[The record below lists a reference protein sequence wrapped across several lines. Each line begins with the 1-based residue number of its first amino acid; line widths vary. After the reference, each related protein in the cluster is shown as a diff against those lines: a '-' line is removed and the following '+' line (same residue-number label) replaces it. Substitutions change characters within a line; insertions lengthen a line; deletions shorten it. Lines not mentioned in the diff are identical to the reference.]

1 MSCALELQMQQQR
14 LHNGTI
20 ALGVTCNPR
29 LEASAGPVTNSGLRQ
44 KEFMRQPLFCA
55 QPPFKH
61 AQTRGCM
68 MAACPGL
75 VSATAATI
83 TLFWFHHRQLNDQW
97 VEVAVFCED
106 LRSSLYFVNAS
117 VQEVVFASTTG
128 TSVPCSA
135 AGVPPISL
143 RWYLATSEEIYDVP
157 GIRHVHPNGTLQIF
171 HIPPSS
177 FSKLIHDNTY
187 YCTAENPSGRIR
199 SQDVHIKAVLREPYT
214 VRVEDQKAMRGNVAV
229 FKCIIP
235 ASVEAYITVVS
246 WEKDTMSINA
256 EKMIRIQGPDEK
268 LRDQRGNRRL
278 AHLLQAAQR
287 CAGLAHGCFLPA
299 PRPGR
304 KPGHAWLTAKIQ
316 ISYKRNMSKLDKD
329 LTHFTANDGRHGTK
343 MTRPQVQNILLSLL
357 DGDFLAFDPS
367 FFVYEII
374 RANPD
379 ERNPKSDSAGGC
391 GGQLDEHPSQR
402 CRNTWV
408 AACRALCGCSLLARK
423 KESTISIPA
432 KQYAPPAP
440 AITPHPPPP
449 YQSPHLLHPPL
460 LCLVVCEWHSGGG
473 GEKEGETERESFS
486 REREGEREGEAMS
499 YMIMSCVTPLDNTQP
514 CHSAP
519 SCAELNGLQQ
529 MFVSRFLITSTGA
542 LYILDVQ
549 MEDGLYNY
557 RCMTRHRYTG
567 ETRQSNSARLIV
579 SDPTNSAPHIL
590 DSFERREVMSS
601 HRVELPCKASGHP
614 TPKYRWLKD
623 NRPLE
628 PDTRFR
634 QSVTGLLI
642 ERAQPSDTGT
652 YVCEVWNGY
661 GNAEV
666 VGRLL
671 VKEPLKVVVSPR
683 KVKGSVGSQ
692 VSLSCS
698 VTGSE
703 EYQLSWYRNGELIYP
718 SNSVRMTGQNRENLV
733 MAGMAKSDGGA
744 YQCFARHG
752 KMSAQDFVQV
762 ILEDGTPKILVSFS
776 EKVYNINEFVSLSCT
791 VKGTPEPRIQWTLD
805 DEPVVRDS
813 RHRISHYTNGE
824 GHVVSHLNISQTQVP
839 DGGVYRCI
847 CNNSAGTVSYQARI
861 NVRGPASIRP
871 MKNLTAIAGR
881 DMYIHC
887 RVIGYPYYSIKWYKD
902 SNLLPYNHRQRAF
915 ENNGTLKLFDVQKDV
930 DEGEY
935 TCNVLVQPQLSTH
948 QSVYVTVKVPPTIHP
963 FEFPRFS
970 IGQRVFIPCVV
981 MSGDQPVF
989 ITWQKDGRPIAA
1001 SLGVTIDNIDF
1012 TSSLRISNL
1021 TLMHNGNYTCIARNQ
1036 AAAVEHQ
1043 SQLIVRVPPKFVVQP
1058 KDQDGIYGKAVILN
1072 CSAEGYPVP
1081 TIQWEYSKG
1090 AGVPQFKPIVLNS
1103 GFRIEVL
1110 VNGSLFIKHV
1120 LEEDSGF
1127 YLCRV
1132 SNDVGADV
1140 SKSMYLNVKIPAMIT
1155 SYPNTTLATQGEE
1168 KKMSCTAHGEKPIMV
1183 RWEKEERIINPE
1195 TSRYVVS
1202 VKEVGDEVISTLQIM
1217 PTVREDSGFF
1227 SCHAINS
1234 FGEDRGI
1241 IQLTVQ
1247 EVEIRE
1253 VKDRTIALRWTMGFD
1268 GNSPITGFDIESKNK
1283 SASWDTAQK
1292 TKDVSPQ
1299 LNQATIID
1307 LHPSSTYNIRI
1318 IRVTWRAPKKHLQ
1331 NGAIRG
1337 YQVGYREYSS
1347 GGNYQF
1353 SVISVE
1359 TTGDNAESLVLD
1371 NLKKFT
1377 QYGVVVQASNS
1388 AGTGPSSTEVAA
1400 TTLEDVPSR
1409 PPENVQATA
1418 TSPEVI
1424 SLSWLTPPKDAL
1436 NGNLLGF
1443 RVIYWANLPDG
1454 ELGEIRNVTTSKPS
1468 LELDGLEK
1476 YTNYSIQVLA
1486 FTRAGDGVRS
1496 EQIYTRT
1503 KEDVPGPPAGV
1514 KAAAASNSVVFVSWL
1529 PPLKVNGIIRKYTV
1543 FCSNPHPT
1551 VSSEFEAA
1559 PDVFFYRIPNLSRN
1573 RQYSIWVVAVTAAG
1587 RGNASEIITVK
1598 PMAEAP
1604 ARILTFNR
1612 TVTTPWMRDIVL
1624 PCKAVGDPSPTIKWL
1639 KEING
1644 TPAPVVIDS
1653 RRSVHGNGSLVIRTV
1668 KAEDSGNYSCVA
1680 SNSFGS
1686 DKTVLNLQVQV
1697 PPDQPR
1703 LTVTKTTTT
1712 SITLSWIP
1720 GDNGGSSI
1728 RGYILQYSEDNSEQ
1742 WGNFPISPSERSYR
1756 LENLKCGTWYKFT
1769 LTAQNAV
1776 GPGRISEIIEAKT
1789 HGKEPQYAKEQELFT
1804 GINATRVKL
1813 NLNGWNNGGCPITS
1827 FTLEYRSVDSPTW
1840 TTAQRT
1846 SLTKSY
1852 ILYDLQEA
1860 TWYELQMKVYNSA
1873 GYAEK
1878 RVKFATLSYDGS
1890 TIAPLVKAPNVSE
1903 DNSGG
1908 GEGLKMMVT
1917 ISCVLVGIV
1926 VIFIGLLVLRRRRRE
1941 QRLKRLRDAKSLA
1954 EMLMSKNTRPAEPV
1968 NKQQQTLRMH
1978 IDIPR
1983 AQLLIEERDTMET
1996 VDDRSTVLL
2005 TDNDFG
2011 ETQKQKS
2018 STVTHTVHYQ
2028 SLSQA
2033 TGPLV
2038 DVSDARP
2045 GTNPTARRTAKAG
2058 PAARNR
2064 YASQWTLNRPHPP
2077 VSSHTLSTDWRLP
2090 TPRVAGSVDKESDS
2104 YSVSPSQD
2112 TDRARSSMVSTESAS
2127 STYEELARA
2136 YEHAKMEE
2144 QLRHAKFTITECFI
2158 SDTSSEQMTAGT
2170 NDYTDSLTS
2179 STPSESGICRFTASP
2194 PKPQDV
2200 SRVMNMA
2207 VPKAH
2212 RPGGELVHLPPYLRM
2227 DFLLNRGMSCSS
2239 SSRGTASGERAAM
2252 GQACLEPQKSRS
2264 LKRPS
2269 RMAPPTPTEA
2279 PHASRDPVAQWQP
2292 GSAATLPHREGS
2304 ELAQAAKL
2312 STSQESLLD
2321 SRGHLKQSSNPYA
2334 KSYTLV

>member
-1 MSCALELQMQQQR
+1 
-14 LHNGTI
+14 
-20 ALGVTCNPR
+20 
-29 LEASAGPVTNSGLRQ
+29 
-44 KEFMRQPLFCA
+44 
-55 QPPFKH
+55 
-61 AQTRGCM
+61 
-68 MAACPGL
+68 
-75 VSATAATI
+75 
-83 TLFWFHHRQLNDQW
+83 
-97 VEVAVFCED
+97 
-106 LRSSLYFVNAS
+106 
-117 VQEVVFASTTG
+117 
-128 TSVPCSA
+128 
-135 AGVPPISL
+135 
-143 RWYLATSEEIYDVP
+143 
-157 GIRHVHPNGTLQIF
+157 
-171 HIPPSS
+171 
-177 FSKLIHDNTY
+177 
-187 YCTAENPSGRIR
+187 
-199 SQDVHIKAVLREPYT
+199 
-214 VRVEDQKAMRGNVAV
+214 
-229 FKCIIP
+229 
-235 ASVEAYITVVS
+235 
-246 WEKDTMSINA
+246 
-256 EKMIRIQGPDEK
+256 
-268 LRDQRGNRRL
+268 
-278 AHLLQAAQR
+278 
-287 CAGLAHGCFLPA
+287 
-299 PRPGR
+299 
-304 KPGHAWLTAKIQ
+304 
-316 ISYKRNMSKLDKD
+316 
-329 LTHFTANDGRHGTK
+329 
-343 MTRPQVQNILLSLL
+343 
-357 DGDFLAFDPS
+357 
-367 FFVYEII
+367 
-374 RANPD
+374 
-379 ERNPKSDSAGGC
+379 
-391 GGQLDEHPSQR
+391 
-402 CRNTWV
+402 
-408 AACRALCGCSLLARK
+408 
-423 KESTISIPA
+423 
-432 KQYAPPAP
+432 
-440 AITPHPPPP
+440 
-449 YQSPHLLHPPL
+449 
-460 LCLVVCEWHSGGG
+460 
-473 GEKEGETERESFS
+473 
-486 REREGEREGEAMS
+486 
-499 YMIMSCVTPLDNTQP
+499 
-514 CHSAP
+514 
-519 SCAELNGLQQ
+519 
-529 MFVSRFLITSTGA
+529 
-542 LYILDVQ
+542 
-549 MEDGLYNY
+549 
-557 RCMTRHRYTG
+557 
-567 ETRQSNSARLIV
+567 
-579 SDPTNSAPHIL
+579 
-590 DSFERREVMSS
+590 
-601 HRVELPCKASGHP
+601 
-614 TPKYRWLKD
+614 
-623 NRPLE
+623 
-628 PDTRFR
+628 
-634 QSVTGLLI
+634 
-642 ERAQPSDTGT
+642 
-652 YVCEVWNGY
+652 
-661 GNAEV
+661 
-666 VGRLL
+666 
-671 VKEPLKVVVSPR
+671 
-683 KVKGSVGSQ
+683 
-692 VSLSCS
+692 
-698 VTGSE
+698 
-703 EYQLSWYRNGELIYP
+703 
-718 SNSVRMTGQNRENLV
+718 
-733 MAGMAKSDGGA
+733 
-744 YQCFARHG
+744 
-752 KMSAQDFVQV
+752 
-762 ILEDGTPKILVSFS
+762 
-776 EKVYNINEFVSLSCT
+776 
-791 VKGTPEPRIQWTLD
+791 
-805 DEPVVRDS
+805 
-813 RHRISHYTNGE
+813 
-824 GHVVSHLNISQTQVP
+824 
-839 DGGVYRCI
+839 
-847 CNNSAGTVSYQARI
+847 
-861 NVRGPASIRP
+861 
-871 MKNLTAIAGR
+871 
-881 DMYIHC
+881 
-887 RVIGYPYYSIKWYKD
+887 
-902 SNLLPYNHRQRAF
+902 
-915 ENNGTLKLFDVQKDV
+915 
-930 DEGEY
+930 
-935 TCNVLVQPQLSTH
+935 
-948 QSVYVTVKVPPTIHP
+948 
-963 FEFPRFS
+963 
-970 IGQRVFIPCVV
+970 
-981 MSGDQPVF
+981 
-989 ITWQKDGRPIAA
+989 
-1001 SLGVTIDNIDF
+1001 
-1012 TSSLRISNL
+1012 
-1021 TLMHNGNYTCIARNQ
+1021 
-1036 AAAVEHQ
+1036 
-1043 SQLIVRVPPKFVVQP
+1043 
-1058 KDQDGIYGKAVILN
+1058 
-1072 CSAEGYPVP
+1072 
-1081 TIQWEYSKG
+1081 
-1090 AGVPQFKPIVLNS
+1090 
-1103 GFRIEVL
+1103 
-1110 VNGSLFIKHV
+1110 
-1120 LEEDSGF
+1120 
-1127 YLCRV
+1127 
-1132 SNDVGADV
+1132 
-1140 SKSMYLNVKIPAMIT
+1140 MYLNVKIPAMIT

-1234 FGEDRGI
+1234 FEPPDPP
-1241 IQLTVQ
+1241 

-1307 LHPSSTYNIRI
+1307 LHPSSTYNIRMFAKNLI
-1318 IRVTWRAPKKHLQ
+1318 GKSEASNELTITTDEAAPDGPPQDVQLEALSSQSIRVSWRAPKKHLQ

-1639 KEING
+1639 KEIN
-1644 TPAPVVIDS
+1644 
-1653 RRSVHGNGSLVIRTV
+1653 
-1668 KAEDSGNYSCVA
+1668 
-1680 SNSFGS
+1680 SFGS
-1686 DKTVLNLQVQV
+1686 DKIVLNLQVQV

-1742 WGNFPISPSERSYR
+1742 WGNFAISPSERSYR

-1789 HGKEPQYAKEQELFT
+1789 HGKEPQYSKEQELFT
-1804 GINATRVKL
+1804 SINATRVKL

-1827 FTLEYRSVDSPTW
+1827 FTLEYRAVDSPSW

-1903 DNSGG
+1903 DNPGG

-1926 VIFIGLLVLRRRRRE
+1926 VNLHRAPGAE
-1941 QRLKRLRDAKSLA
+1941 EEEEGAKA
-1954 EMLMSKNTRPAEPV
+1954 QEAASKNTRPAEPI

-2227 DFLLNRGMSCSS
+2227 DFLLNRGMSCSG

-2279 PHASRDPVAQWQP
+2279 PQASRDPVAQWQP

>member
-1 MSCALELQMQQQR
+1 MWILALIFSQC
-14 LHNGTI
+14 I
-20 ALGVTCNPR
+20 
-29 LEASAGPVTNSGLRQ
+29 
-44 KEFMRQPLFCA
+44 
-55 QPPFKH
+55 
-61 AQTRGCM
+61 
-68 MAACPGL
+68 
-75 VSATAATI
+75 
-83 TLFWFHHRQLNDQW
+83 LN
-97 VEVAVFCED
+97 VFCED

-128 TSVPCSA
+128 TSVPCPA
-135 AGVPPISL
+135 AGVPPVSL
-143 RWYLATSEEIYDVP
+143 RWYLATGEEIYDVP
-157 GIRHVHPNGTLQIF
+157 GIRHVHSNGTLQIF

-199 SQDVHIKAVLREPYT
+199 SQDVYIKAVLREPYT

-256 EKMIRIQGPDEK
+256 EM
-268 LRDQRGNRRL
+268 
-278 AHLLQAAQR
+278 
-287 CAGLAHGCFLPA
+287 
-299 PRPGR
+299 
-304 KPGHAWLTAKIQ
+304 
-316 ISYKRNMSKLDKD
+316 
-329 LTHFTANDGRHGTK
+329 
-343 MTRPQVQNILLSLL
+343 
-357 DGDFLAFDPS
+357 
-367 FFVYEII
+367 
-374 RANPD
+374 
-379 ERNPKSDSAGGC
+379 
-391 GGQLDEHPSQR
+391 
-402 CRNTWV
+402 
-408 AACRALCGCSLLARK
+408 
-423 KESTISIPA
+423 
-432 KQYAPPAP
+432 
-440 AITPHPPPP
+440 
-449 YQSPHLLHPPL
+449 
-460 LCLVVCEWHSGGG
+460 
-473 GEKEGETERESFS
+473 
-486 REREGEREGEAMS
+486 
-499 YMIMSCVTPLDNTQP
+499 
-514 CHSAP
+514 
-519 SCAELNGLQQ
+519 
-529 MFVSRFLITSTGA
+529 SRFLITSTGA

-590 DSFERREVMSS
+590 DSFERREVMAS

-614 TPKYRWLKD
+614 APKYRWLKD

-628 PDTRFR
+628 PDTRYR

-671 VKEPLKVVVSPR
+671 VIETLKVVVSPR

-692 VSLSCS
+692 VSLSCG

-703 EYQLSWYRNGELIYP
+703 ESQLSWYRNGELIYP

-762 ILEDGTPKILVSFS
+762 ILEDGTPKILASFS
-776 EKVYNINEFVSLSCT
+776 EKVYNINEFVSLSCM
-791 VKGTPEPRIQWTLD
+791 VKGTPEPRVTWTLD
-805 DEPVVRDS
+805 DEPVIRDS
-813 RHRISHYTNGE
+813 RHRISYYTNTE

-847 CNNSAGTVSYQARI
+847 CNNSAGAVSYQARI

-948 QSVYVTVKVPPTIHP
+948 QSVYVTVK
-963 FEFPRFS
+963 
-970 IGQRVFIPCVV
+970 
-981 MSGDQPVF
+981 
-989 ITWQKDGRPIAA
+989 
-1001 SLGVTIDNIDF
+1001 
-1012 TSSLRISNL
+1012 
-1021 TLMHNGNYTCIARNQ
+1021 
-1036 AAAVEHQ
+1036 
-1043 SQLIVRVPPKFVVQP
+1043 
-1058 KDQDGIYGKAVILN
+1058 
-1072 CSAEGYPVP
+1072 
-1081 TIQWEYSKG
+1081 G
-1090 AGVPQFKPIVLNS
+1090 AGVPQFKPIALNS

-1110 VNGSLFIKHV
+1110 VNGSLLIKHV

-1195 TSRYVVS
+1195 TSRYVVT

-1247 EVEIRE
+1247 EPPDPPEVEIRE

-1307 LHPSSTYNIRI
+1307 LHPSSTYNIRMFAKNLI
-1318 IRVTWRAPKKHLQ
+1318 GKSEASNELTITTDEAAPDGPPQDVQLESLSSQSIKVSWRAPKKHLQ
-1331 NGAIRG
+1331 NGAIKG

-1377 QYGVVVQASNS
+1377 QYGLVVQASNS

-1409 PPENVQATA
+1409 PPEHVQATA
-1418 TSPEVI
+1418 TFPEVI

-1436 NGNLLGF
+1436 NGNLVGF

-1496 EQIYTRT
+1496 EQIYIRT
-1503 KEDVPGPPAGV
+1503 KEDVPGPPGGV

-1587 RGNASEIITVK
+1587 RGNASKIITVK

-1604 ARILTFNR
+1604 ACILTFNR
-1612 TVTTPWMRDIVL
+1612 TVTTPWMKDIVL

-1644 TPAPVVIDS
+1644 TPTPVVIDS

-1668 KAEDSGNYSCVA
+1668 KAEDSGNYTCVA

-1686 DKTVLNLQVQV
+1686 DKIVLNLQVQV

-1703 LTVTKTTTT
+1703 LTVTKTTAT

-1742 WGNFPISPSERSYR
+1742 WGNFAISPSERSYR

-1789 HGKEPQYAKEQELFT
+1789 HGKEPQYSKEQELFT
-1804 GINATRVKL
+1804 SINATRVKL

-1827 FTLEYRSVDSPTW
+1827 FTLEYRPMDSPSW

-1860 TWYELQMKVYNSA
+1860 TWYELQMKIYNSA
-1873 GYAEK
+1873 GYAER

-1890 TIAPLVKAPNVSE
+1890 TIAPLMKAPNLSE
-1903 DNSGG
+1903 ETSGG
-1908 GEGLKMMVT
+1908 GEGFKMMVT
-1917 ISCVLVGIV
+1917 ISCVLVAIV

-2045 GTNPTARRTAKAG
+2045 GTSKSNPTARRTAKAG

-2227 DFLLNRGMSCSS
+2227 DFLLNRGMSCSG

-2279 PHASRDPVAQWQP
+2279 PQASRDPTAQWQP

>member
-1 MSCALELQMQQQR
+1 MQGLTIKETVLLLKQLRNAKFIFLLILKLLQ
-14 LHNGTI
+14 LSNI
-20 ALGVTCNPR
+20 ESVISL
-29 LEASAGPVTNSGLRQ
+29 S
-44 KEFMRQPLFCA
+44 
-55 QPPFKH
+55 
-61 AQTRGCM
+61 
-68 MAACPGL
+68 
-75 VSATAATI
+75 
-83 TLFWFHHRQLNDQW
+83 
-97 VEVAVFCED
+97 AVFCED

-128 TSVPCSA
+128 TSVPCPA
-135 AGVPPISL
+135 TGVPPVSL
-143 RWYLATSEEIYDVP
+143 RWYLATGEEIYDVP

-256 EKMIRIQGPDEK
+256 EM
-268 LRDQRGNRRL
+268 
-278 AHLLQAAQR
+278 
-287 CAGLAHGCFLPA
+287 
-299 PRPGR
+299 
-304 KPGHAWLTAKIQ
+304 
-316 ISYKRNMSKLDKD
+316 
-329 LTHFTANDGRHGTK
+329 
-343 MTRPQVQNILLSLL
+343 
-357 DGDFLAFDPS
+357 
-367 FFVYEII
+367 
-374 RANPD
+374 
-379 ERNPKSDSAGGC
+379 
-391 GGQLDEHPSQR
+391 
-402 CRNTWV
+402 
-408 AACRALCGCSLLARK
+408 
-423 KESTISIPA
+423 
-432 KQYAPPAP
+432 
-440 AITPHPPPP
+440 
-449 YQSPHLLHPPL
+449 
-460 LCLVVCEWHSGGG
+460 
-473 GEKEGETERESFS
+473 
-486 REREGEREGEAMS
+486 
-499 YMIMSCVTPLDNTQP
+499 
-514 CHSAP
+514 
-519 SCAELNGLQQ
+519 
-529 MFVSRFLITSTGA
+529 SRFLITSTGA

-590 DSFERREVMSS
+590 DSFERREVMAS

-614 TPKYRWLKD
+614 APKYRWLKD

-666 VGRLL
+666 VGRLQ
-671 VKEPLKVVVSPR
+671 
-683 KVKGSVGSQ
+683 VKGQ
-692 VSLSCS
+692 CPTYLTFHLQNNDCL
-698 VTGSE
+698 VT
-703 EYQLSWYRNGELIYP
+703 LKKMKNTIYF
-718 SNSVRMTGQNRENLV
+718 SAALE
-733 MAGMAKSDGGA
+733 AKFH
-744 YQCFARHG
+744 Y
-752 KMSAQDFVQV
+752 
-762 ILEDGTPKILVSFS
+762 GTPKILASFS

-791 VKGTPEPRIQWTLD
+791 VKGTPEPRVTWTLD

-813 RHRISHYTNGE
+813 RHRISHYTNTE

-948 QSVYVTVKVPPTIHP
+948 QSVYVTVKVPPTIQP

-989 ITWQKDGRPIAA
+989 ITWQKDGRPIPA

-1090 AGVPQFKPIVLNS
+1090 AGVPQFKSIALNS

-1110 VNGSLFIKHV
+1110 VNGSLLIKHV

-1195 TSRYVVS
+1195 TSRYVIS

-1247 EVEIRE
+1247 EPPDPPEVEIRE

-1307 LHPSSTYNIRI
+1307 LHPSSTYNIRMFAKNLI
-1318 IRVTWRAPKKHLQ
+1318 GKSEASNELTITTDEAAPDGPPQEVQLEALSSQSIRVTWRPPKKHLQ

-1359 TTGDNAESLVLD
+1359 TTGDNAENLVLD

-1559 PDVFFYRIPNLSRN
+1559 PDVFFYRIPNLNRN

-1587 RGNASEIITVK
+1587 RGNGSEIITVK

-1668 KAEDSGNYSCVA
+1668 KAEDSGNYTCVA
-1680 SNSFGS
+1680 SN
-1686 DKTVLNLQVQV
+1686 TPITII

-1742 WGNFPISPSERSYR
+1742 WGNFAISPSERSYR

-1769 LTAQNAV
+1769 LTAHNAV

-1789 HGKEPQYAKEQELFT
+1789 HGKEPQYSKEQELFT
-1804 GINATRVKL
+1804 SINATRVKL
-1813 NLNGWNNGGCPITS
+1813 NLNGWNSGGCPITS
-1827 FTLEYRSVDSPTW
+1827 FTLEYRPVDSPTW

-1890 TIAPLVKAPNVSE
+1890 NE
-1903 DNSGG
+1903 DKSSG

-1954 EMLMSKNTRPAEPV
+1954 EMLMSKNTRPAEPI

-2212 RPGGELVHLPPYLRM
+2212 RPGEAVQPKDHRPVWLKLS
-2227 DFLLNRGMSCSS
+2227 GMLTSLTLQS
-2239 SSRGTASGERAAM
+2239 SGERAAM

-2279 PHASRDPVAQWQP
+2279 PQASRDPVAQWQP